1 MKNLKKV
8 LAVLLSACFVLSF
21 AACSGDSGNSTPA
34 DDDKSSEES
43 KNEGGDGDS
52 DEYDY
57 YSDYA
62 QDISGDIEF
71 YQQKPEIEEYM
82 YEVIDDFNAVYPNI
96 TVTQNVQND
105 AASNLQTRAAS
116 GDFTD
121 IWLYWP
127 TDMVWQSFYDEGLLM
142 DVTDQPYIKTAAES
156 VEALFERDG
165 KYYGV
170 PEANNAAG
178 IIANVGMFEDNGI
191 ALPED
196 WDSFIAACDAF
207 VEKGIV
213 PIGLT
218 LKDGADCAR
227 NILLGDYVPGD
238 EVKAVARGEKKLSE
252 TDFPKSVDDLTKI
265 YSYAT
270 DKAISSDYNTGL
282 TDFANEE
289 SAMFISGN
297 WTFASIRGI
306 NPDIKIDVRYT
317 NDYVDTAIA
326 KEYGLSMIND
336 NKCDIIWGVAGNS
349 GNGAAEA
356 AYETG
361 KAYFL
366 GVDSDQEL
374 TLSSDLAAITLT
386 SGLKNIGNSLIWFFD
401 ELDAGRTY
409 FGQEVSLGLAEGGV
423 GIVTDKNFATYASDD
438 LKAAISA
445 AEEAIKNGELTVDSA
460 LAEGG
465 PDLAVQLRTEV
476 QP

>member
-43 KNEGGDGDS
+43 KNDGDGDS

-71 YQQKPEIEEYM
+71 YQQKPEIEDYM

-306 NPDIKIDVRYT
+306 NPDIKIEQLPLPSSQGRGYIV
-317 NDYVDTAIA
+317 
-326 KEYGLSMIND
+326 S
-336 NKCDIIWGVAGNS
+336 
-349 GNGAAEA
+349 
-356 AYETG
+356 
-361 KAYFL
+361 
-366 GVDSDQEL
+366 GVDVGYTIGADTQYPEACNAFVNFLVSLPQAEKYCNHDAAIPAIKGVEVQDKTAARMVAKVAAGESFNWPNHFFPAGGAEQLTNQAATQFYMDIQEL
-374 TLSSDLAAITLT
+374 
-386 SGLKNIGNSLIWFFD
+386 G
-401 ELDAGRTY
+401 
-409 FGQEVSLGLAEGGV
+409 AEQAKAKYIETMD
-423 GIVTDKNFATYASDD
+423 GIMDGS
-438 LKAAISA
+438 
-445 AEEAIKNGELTVDSA
+445 IK
-460 LAEGG
+460 
-465 PDLAVQLRTEV
+465 
-476 QP
+476 

>member
-52 DEYDY
+52 DGYDY

-62 QDISGDIEF
+62 KDISGEIEF
-71 YQQKPEIEEYM
+71 YQQKPEIEDYM

-96 TVTQNVQND
+96 TVNQNVQND
-105 AASNLQTRAAS
+105 AASNLQTRAAA

-142 DVTDQPYIKTAAES
+142 DVTDQPYIKNAAES

-170 PEANNAAG
+170 PEAMNAAG

-207 VEKGIV
+207 VEKGIT

-306 NPDIKIDVRYT
+306 NPDIKI
-317 NDYVDTAIA
+317 
-326 KEYGLSMIND
+326 EQLPLPS
-336 NKCDIIWGVAGNS
+336 S
-349 GNGAAEA
+349 Q
-356 AYETG
+356 G
-361 KAYFL
+361 KGYICS
-366 GVDSDQEL
+366 GVDVGYTIGADTQYPEACNAFVNFLVSLPQAEKYCNHD
-374 TLSSDLAAITLT
+374 AAIP
-386 SGLKNIGNSLIWFFD
+386 
-401 ELDAGRTY
+401 
-409 FGQEVSLGLAEGGV
+409 
-423 GIVTDKNFATYASDD
+423 
-438 LKAAISA
+438 
-445 AEEAIKNGELTVDSA
+445 AIKGV
-460 LAEGG
+460 
-465 PDLAVQLRTEV
+465 EV
-476 QP
+476 QDKTAARMVAKVAAGESFNWPNHFFPAGGAEQLASQASTQFYMDLQEMSEDEAKAKYIAQMDGIMDGSIK

>member
-21 AACSGDSGNSTPA
+21 AACSGDSGTSTP
-34 DDDKSSEES
+34 DDGDKSSEES
-43 KNEGGDGDS
+43 KDEESKGGETGDF
-52 DEYDY
+52 DY
-57 YSDYA
+57 YGSYA
-62 QDISGDIEF
+62 QDISGEIEY
-71 YQQKPEIEEYM
+71 YQQKPEIEDYM
-82 YEVIDDFNAVYPNI
+82 YEVIDDFNALYPNI
-96 TVTQNVQND
+96 TVNQNVQND
-105 AASNLQTRAAS
+105 AASNLQTRAAA

-121 IWLYWP
+121 VWLYWP
-127 TDMVWQSFYDEGLLM
+127 TDMVWQSFYDEGFLM
-142 DVTDQPYIKTAAES
+142 DVSNQPYVKYAAES
-156 VEALFERDG
+156 AEALFERDG

-170 PEANNAAG
+170 PEAMNAAG

-207 VEKGIV
+207 VEKGIT

-265 YSYAT
+265 YSYAN

-306 NPDIKIDVRYT
+306 NPDIKIEHFPLPSSAGKGYVCSGVDVGYT
-317 NDYVDTAIA
+317 IGAKTQYPDACNAFVNFLVSQPQTEKYCNHDAAIPAIKDVKVEDTTAARMVAKVSAGESFNWPNHFFPAGGAEQLANQASTQFYMDLQEMSEEKA
-326 KEYGLSMIND
+326 KENYIAQMD
-336 NKCDIIWGVAGNS
+336 
-349 GNGAAEA
+349 
-356 AYETG
+356 
-361 KAYFL
+361 
-366 GVDSDQEL
+366 
-374 TLSSDLAAITLT
+374 
-386 SGLKNIGNSLIWFFD
+386 
-401 ELDAGRTY
+401 
-409 FGQEVSLGLAEGGV
+409 
-423 GIVTDKNFATYASDD
+423 GIMDGS
-438 LKAAISA
+438 
-445 AEEAIKNGELTVDSA
+445 IK
-460 LAEGG
+460 
-465 PDLAVQLRTEV
+465 
-476 QP
+476 

>member
-21 AACSGDSGNSTPA
+21 AACSGDSGTSTP
-34 DDDKSSEES
+34 DDGDKSSEES
-43 KNEGGDGDS
+43 KDEESKGGETGDF
-52 DEYDY
+52 DY
-57 YSDYA
+57 YGSYA

-71 YQQKPEIEEYM
+71 YQQKPEIEDYM

-306 NPDIKIDVRYT
+306 NPDIKIEQLPLPSSQGRGYIVSGVDVGYT
-317 NDYVDTAIA
+317 IGADTQYPEACNAFVNFLVSLPQTEKYCNHDAAIPAIKGVEVKDETAARMVA
-326 KEYGLSMIND
+326 K
-336 NKCDIIWGVAGNS
+336 VAAGESFNWPNHFFPA
-349 GNGAAEA
+349 GGAEQLTNQAATQFYMDLQEMSEAEA
-356 AYETG
+356 KAKYIETM
-361 KAYFL
+361 
-366 GVDSDQEL
+366 D
-374 TLSSDLAAITLT
+374 
-386 SGLKNIGNSLIWFFD
+386 
-401 ELDAGRTY
+401 
-409 FGQEVSLGLAEGGV
+409 
-423 GIVTDKNFATYASDD
+423 GIMDGS
-438 LKAAISA
+438 
-445 AEEAIKNGELTVDSA
+445 IK
-460 LAEGG
+460 
-465 PDLAVQLRTEV
+465 
-476 QP
+476 